1 MLGSRTNEELL
12 SQHLTTG
19 RELLNRLRNAV
30 DANPDVALCRDVE
43 NEMIALAAKWR
54 RGYNDIY
61 PELLK
66 LQQKLERAALTET
79 SFEGFNTL

>member
-1 MLGSRTNEELL
+1 MLGNRTNEELL
-12 SQHLTTG
+12 CQHLATG

-30 DANPDVALCRDVE
+30 EANPDIAACRDAE

-54 RGYNDIY
+54 RGYNDVY

-66 LQQKLERAALTET
+66 LQEKLERAALTEA
-79 SFEGFNTL
+79 SFEGLDAI